1 MSSAPRII
9 DGSRFDGLEGF
20 WDEVTRALFDGQRW
34 GRNLDAF
41 ADLLE
46 PGRPVRWLHGS
57 RSREQLGHEETARW
71 LEERLAKVHPSNR
84 KTFELRLAAARR
96 GEGQTLFDTLTD
108 VMRERG
114 VQLDLSE

>member
-20 WDEVTRALFDGQRW
+20 FDEVTRVLFDGASW

-41 ADLLE
+41 DDLLE
-46 PGRPVRWLHGS
+46 ATPVRWTNS
-57 RSREQLGHEETARW
+57 ARSREQLGHEETARW
-71 LEERLAKVHPSNR
+71 LEERVPRVHASNR

-96 GEGQTLFDTLTD
+96 GEGTTLFDTLTEI
-108 VMRERG
+108 MRERG
-114 VQLDLSE
+114 VELELA

>member
-1 MSSAPRII
+1 MSPTQRII
-9 DGSRFDGLEGF
+9 DGARFDGLEAF
-20 WDEVTRALFDGQRW
+20 YDEVTSVLFSGAHW

-46 PGRPVRWLHGS
+46 PVSVRWVHS
-57 RSREQLGHEETARW
+57 ARSREQLGHEETARW
-71 LEERLAKVHPSNR
+71 LESRLPKVHASNR

-96 GEGQTLFDTLTD
+96 GEGETLFDTLVD

-114 VQLDLSE
+114 VTLELT